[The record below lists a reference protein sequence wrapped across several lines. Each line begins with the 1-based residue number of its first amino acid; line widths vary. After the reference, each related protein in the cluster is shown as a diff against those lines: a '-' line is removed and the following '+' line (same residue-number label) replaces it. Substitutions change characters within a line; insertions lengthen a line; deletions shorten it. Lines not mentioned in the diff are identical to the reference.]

1 MSLINCPECNKQ
13 ISDKAE
19 ACPYKIADFSYILHQ
34 VALFSITDNNRF
46 NVELY

>member
-19 ACPYKIADFSYILHQ
+19 ACPFCI
-34 VALFSITDNNRF
+34 
-46 NVELY
+46 NVEEIFKMVSPGTEIKVI